1 MYFSPSI
8 TPVKYGTARAVTV
21 RRSASGASRMFR
33 VLLPMAEN
41 PYDALNGK
49 LDPNVVLGFTDLT
62 EDMVLTYGT
71 QMSTSHEFNKV
82 LPETVQ
88 GTLEVQFD
96 GWEHTAFPQMPVKV
110 AEYDW
115 LVIHA
120 IIDVRNGSI
129 VTSISNRRW
138 PLDLVWS
145 VPAPLEIDAKGAR
158 ALRQMRAIRDTYTI
172 IRS

>member
-1 MYFSPSI
+1 
-8 TPVKYGTARAVTV
+8 
-21 RRSASGASRMFR
+21 MFR
-33 VLLPMAEN
+33 VLLPLAEN
-41 PYDALNGK
+41 PYGALNGK

-62 EDMVLTYGT
+62 EDMVLAYGT
-71 QMSTSHEFNKV
+71 EMSTNHEFNKV
-82 LPETVQ
+82 MPETVM

-129 VTSISNRRW
+129 ITSISNRRW

-145 VPAPLEIDAKGAR
+145 PPAGLEIDAKGHR
-158 ALRQMRAIRDTYTI
+158 ALLRMRAIRDTYTI
-172 IRS
+172 IRSSGDK